1 MKERLC
7 ERRYTVLSN
16 VVGRSERRGDVS
28 CYRRG
33 DYDVTLVL
41 FHKVGYE
48 GANSM
53 DNPVEKNP
61 QSPLVVLVRECPGT
75 AN

>member
-16 VVGRSERRGDVS
+16 VVGRSERRRDVS
-28 CYRRG
+28 RYRRG
-33 DYDVTLVL
+33 DYNVTLVL
-41 FHKVGYE
+41 LHKMGHE

-53 DNPVEKNP
+53 DDPVKKNP
-61 QSPLVVLVRECPGT
+61 
-75 AN
+75 